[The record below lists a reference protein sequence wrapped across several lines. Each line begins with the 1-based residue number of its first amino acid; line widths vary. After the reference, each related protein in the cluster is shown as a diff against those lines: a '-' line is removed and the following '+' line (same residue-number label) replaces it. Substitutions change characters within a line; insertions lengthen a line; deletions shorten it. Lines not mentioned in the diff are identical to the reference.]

1 MRGKTMILPQNKDSL
16 SSEEKFVALVHIYL
30 DLHLSLQGA
39 MDAATADLVHLDS
52 AELVAEAA

>member
-1 MRGKTMILPQNKDSL
+1 MRLLEDEYTL
-16 SSEEKFVALVHIYL
+16 SREEKFVALVHTYL

-39 MDAATADLVHLDS
+39 IDAATADLVHLDG